1 MESKQAIK
9 GLMLRE
15 KALLIVMMVYPAT
28 AAVYGAKFC
37 M

>member
-15 KALLIVMMVYPAT
+15 KALFIVMTVYTAI
-28 AAVYGAKFC
+28 AAVYGARVC
-37 M
+37 V